1 MLLELSHRQKKSS
14 SYINLTHSKTGDPEQ
29 KTGFSAIWYNNSMQQ
44 KSLYERIDHFFDK
57 LEDRVRA
64 HLSKRP
70 ILYTFIAGFGIVLF
84 WRGVWHTADIVEAQ
98 GGIWATLFSGPGSIV
113 ISVIILLATGL
124 FVSFFVGDVI
134 IMSGLR
140 KEKKFVEKAQEE
152 IEKESKDIKEME
164 GVLKKLEK
172 EVEHIHK
179 EHEHNTESRSGG
191 GIQPKS

>member
-1 MLLELSHRQKKSS
+1 MEKR
-14 SYINLTHSKTGDPEQ
+14 
-29 KTGFSAIWYNNSMQQ
+29 
-44 KSLYERIDHFFDK
+44 SLFQRIDHYFDK
-57 LEDRVRA
+57 LEDRIRA

-84 WRGVWHTADIVEAQ
+84 WRGVWHTADIVESQ
-98 GGIWATLFSGPGSIV
+98 GGIWGTLFSGPGSII

-134 IMSGLR
+134 IMSGLK
-140 KEKKFVEKAQEE
+140 KEKKFVERAEDE
-152 IEKESKDIKEME
+152 IQKESKDLKQME
-164 GVLKKLEK
+164 TVLKKLEK

-179 EHEHNTESRSGG
+179 DHEFHTENRSGG

>member
-1 MLLELSHRQKKSS
+1 MENR
-14 SYINLTHSKTGDPEQ
+14 
-29 KTGFSAIWYNNSMQQ
+29 
-44 KSLYERIDHFFDK
+44 SLFHKIDHYFDK
-57 LEDRVRA
+57 LEDRIRA

-98 GGIWATLFSGPGSIV
+98 GGIWGALFSGPGSIV

-152 IEKESKDIKEME
+152 IQKESRDLREME
-164 GVLKKLEK
+164 TILKKLEK

-179 EHEHNTESRSGG
+179 DHEYHTEDRGG
-191 GIQPKS
+191 GGTQPKS